1 MNIMLIVLF
10 IVRWFITGMSAEK
23 INYIEV
29 NNLPPLVTPEKSEEV
44 LSSGRVD
51 INVLLDR
58 ARKTQAKENSPFSPS
73 SWCFGQILPIHRPK
87 LAPFCCSARPQPSKE
102 PKKPTFAALRL

>member
-23 INYIEV
+23 ISSTEV
-29 NNLPPLVTPEKSEEV
+29 NNLHPLTTPEKSEEV

-58 ARKTQAKENSPFSPS
+58 ARKTQAKENFTKLIFTGLTL
-73 SWCFGQILPIHRPK
+73 CLIFIIGMILS
-87 LAPFCCSARPQPSKE
+87 F
-102 PKKPTFAALRL
+102 